1 LSIELDDKQA
11 RELSRRLLA
20 WFDRHGRRYL
30 PWSRSRNPYRIWVS
44 EIMLQQTQVTTVIDY
59 YRRFLAR
66 FSTVERLA
74 RADIDD
80 VLYHWTGL
88 GYYARARNMHKAARI
103 VVERHGGEFPTDIDE
118 VMALPGIGRSTAGAI
133 LAFAHRQRHPIL
145 DGNVKRV
152 LTRLHRIDGWPGRRA
167 VEKDLWELAD
177 RYTPSARVDDY
188 TQAIMDLGAG
198 VCLRRSPRCGA
209 CPVSG
214 LCRAHQHG
222 DQDAYPTRAP
232 KKAKPVKATG
242 MLLIRNDHGEVL
254 LEQRP
259 PSGIWGGLWGLPE
272 CNADLPADRRDFE
285 SLGLTLE
292 TGAPYRAIRHSFT
305 HFHLDITPIPARVHA
320 PLDAVMDN
328 DRLVWYNPDLPP
340 ALGLAAPVK
349 RLIASMNR
357 LPD

>member
-1 LSIELDDKQA
+1 MTGEPDDAQA
-11 RELSRRLLA
+11 KEFSRRLLS

-30 PWSRSRNPYRIWVS
+30 PWSRSRDPYRIWVS

-59 YRRFLAR
+59 YRRFMAR

-74 RADIDD
+74 EAGIDD
-80 VLYHWTGL
+80 VLHHWTGL

-103 VVERHGGEFPTDIDE
+103 IVDEHGGAFPTDIDD
-118 VMALPGIGRSTAGAI
+118 VMKLPGIGRSTAGAI

-152 LTRLHRIDGWPGRRA
+152 LTRLHRIDDWPGRRA
-167 VEKDLWELAD
+167 VEKRLWALAG
-177 RYTPSARVDDY
+177 RYMPDERVDDY

-198 VCLRRSPRCGA
+198 VCLRRNPRCGA

-214 LCRAHQHG
+214 LCEAHRHG
-222 DQDAYPTRAP
+222 DQASYPVRAP
-232 KKAKPVKATG
+232 RKVKPVKATG
-242 MLLIRNDHGEVL
+242 MLLIRNERGEVL

-272 CNADLPADRRDFE
+272 CDPDLPAE
-285 SLGLTLE
+285 ELELAALGLTLE
-292 TGAPYRAIRHSFT
+292 TGSPRKVIRHSFT
-305 HFHLDITPIPARVHA
+305 HFHLDITPIPAQVRA

-328 DRLVWYNPDLPP
+328 DRLVWYNPDQPR

-349 RLIASMNR
+349 KLIDTLNR
-357 LPD
+357 